1 MLQAIDAKNILTQH
15 LSCQRCK
22 RVVLLSAIIVTQLAA
37 DAILKTPTLYGTL
50 KTKSFKELRDQ
61 NVVKQQLDYSC
72 GPASVATI
80 LSHYYTHQTT
90 EQEIILKLNQW
101 SAASFADITRVLPE
115 YGYKGVGIALNAE
128 KLRKIKMPA
137 IVYLRHNNQDHFSV
151 LKGVNDDNVYLADPS
166 WGNVR
171 FRWSRFLS
179 MWETRED
186 EAQKGKI
193 LLIVPLNSA
202 NAAAPSDEFF
212 SKENV
217 NYFDTEIL
225 TYRQPHRNF

>member
-1 MLQAIDAKNILTQH
+1 MSQVLDAKTAISSYLFCIL
-15 LSCQRCK
+15 CK
-22 RVVLLSAIIVTQLAA
+22 RALLLLTIIAAPLLA
-37 DAILKTPTLYGTL
+37 DAILKTPTIYGTI
-50 KTKSFKELRDQ
+50 KTKSFKEIRDKD
-61 NVVKQQLDYSC
+61 VIKQQLDYSC

-80 LSHYYTHQTT
+80 LSYYYAHPTT
-90 EQEIILKLNQW
+90 EQEVILKLNQW

-115 YGYKGVGIALNAE
+115 YGYKGIGIALNAE

-137 IVYLRHNNQDHFSV
+137 IVYLHHNNQDHFSV

-171 FRWSRFLS
+171 FRWSKFLS

-193 LLIVPLNSA
+193 LLIVPLNQA
-202 NAAAPSDEFF
+202 QATAPLDGFF